1 MSSGRGRHVTHLVT
15 YGMLRYRTR
24 YPLTLA
30 IFVRKTDRMNA
41 QVVRTVLRKTNV
53 SGRLLSTSA
62 SLRAEGSLDQAQR
75 DRIHPKLGNRDVVG
89 WGFNGTASYVDREE
103 FPMPAVRFK
112 ENTPDVMALREKE
125 KGDWKCLTLEEK
137 KALYRASFCQTF
149 AEMKAPTG
157 EWKSILAAIFTGL
170 ALTGWITIYMKKCVY
185 GEMPRTIT
193 DEWREAQ
200 MNKMLAQ
207 GQGRVEGLSSKY
219 DFEKGEWK

>member
-1 MSSGRGRHVTHLVT
+1 MSGQL
-15 YGMLRYRTR
+15 
-24 YPLTLA
+24 
-30 IFVRKTDRMNA
+30 
-41 QVVRTVLRKTNV
+41 VRTLLRKSSV
-53 SGRLLSTSA
+53 PGRLLSTSA
-62 SLRAEGSLDQAQR
+62 TLRSEAALDQAQR

-125 KGDWKCLTLEEK
+125 KGDWNSLSLEEK

-157 EWKSILAAIFTGL
+157 EWKSILAAIISAL
-170 ALTGWITIYMKKCVY
+170 ALTGWIVIYMKKFVY
-185 GEMPRTIT
+185 GEMPHTIT
-193 DEWREAQ
+193 QEWQEKQ
-200 MNKMLAQ
+200 MNRMLAQ
-207 GQGRVEGLSSKY
+207 GQGRIEGLSSMY